1 MRKMFTFSIF
11 PFLIVAPSSIMKPNE
26 DFQLVHEA
34 SSFIDISLPIAQQN

>member
-34 SSFIDISLPIAQQN
+34 SFIDISLPIAQQN